1 LVFEN
6 CVKTLP
12 NELGQLEDLMFLTLQ
27 QNKNLVSLPES
38 LANLESLE
46 LISLT
51 GSNPNVT
58 IPERLKSKM
67 REDGD
72 GFYYIEH

>member
-1 LVFEN
+1 
-6 CVKTLP
+6 
-12 NELGQLEDLMFLTLQ
+12 MFLTLQ